1 MMVSNQGLIPERS
14 AAMSTLI
21 SEYNSSRCN
30 DQLMQF
36 VVKWTK
42 LIFVVNAPI
51 TCNMFREHV
60 CFQIMCILTLLTT
73 MFAHEGGLFVGGG

>member
-1 MMVSNQGLIPERS
+1 
-14 AAMSTLI
+14 
-21 SEYNSSRCN
+21 
-30 DQLMQF
+30 MQF